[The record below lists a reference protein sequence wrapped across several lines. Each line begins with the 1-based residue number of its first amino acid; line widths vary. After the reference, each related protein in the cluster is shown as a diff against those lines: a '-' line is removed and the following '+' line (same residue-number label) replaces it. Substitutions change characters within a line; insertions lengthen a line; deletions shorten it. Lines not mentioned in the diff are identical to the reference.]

1 MAHIIRFINDWELR
15 APRVGEGASFSF
27 EKLWFGFVLVLC
39 TGDTNYLKAALAG
52 EAEPAG
58 KFCLVLRGK
67 WPT

>member
-1 MAHIIRFINDWELR
+1 MKVRGF
-15 APRVGEGASFSF
+15 PF
-27 EKLWFGFVLVLC
+27 EKFWFGFVLVLC
-39 TGDTNYLKAALAG
+39 TGVTNYLKAALAG